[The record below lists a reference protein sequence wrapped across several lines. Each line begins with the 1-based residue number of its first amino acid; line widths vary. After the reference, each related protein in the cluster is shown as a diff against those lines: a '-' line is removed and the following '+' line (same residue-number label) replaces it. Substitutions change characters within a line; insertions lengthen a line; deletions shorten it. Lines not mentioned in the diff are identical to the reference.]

1 MDLQTY
7 DMIGLGIALV
17 TLTSIIALAV
27 VLVFVWRARFASR
40 VVAAAYRSAGN
51 RIKLT
56 CDHAPL
62 ASGAPCAHCMRTHSL
77 LVYWADQ
84 IEFADLKNN
93 PSSTRHRKVV
103 AK

>member
-7 DMIGLGIALV
+7 NTIGIGIAV
-17 TLTSIIALAV
+17 ICLTAVLALAV
-27 VLVFVWRARFASR
+27 VLVSVWRARFASR
-40 VVAAAYRSAGN
+40 TVAAAYRAAGN

-62 ASGAPCAHCMRTHSL
+62 ASGAPCSHCMRTHSL

-84 IEFADLKNN
+84 IDLAEFNKTPA
-93 PSSTRHRKVV
+93 PTRK
-103 AK
+103 ALSK